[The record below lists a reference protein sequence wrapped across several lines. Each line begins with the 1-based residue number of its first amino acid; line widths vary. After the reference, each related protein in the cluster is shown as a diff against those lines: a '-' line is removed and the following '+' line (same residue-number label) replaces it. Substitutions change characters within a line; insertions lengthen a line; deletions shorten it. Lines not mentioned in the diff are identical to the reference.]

1 MALVVKECLQV
12 VRDPSAILIAGVLPV
27 VLLLLFAY
35 GVSLDILQVRIG
47 VVLASDGERARSL
60 AAAFA
65 ATPYF
70 SVTLAHDRREL
81 EEPLLSG
88 RLRGLI
94 VIPDDFDARLLAT
107 SGIPLVQIITDGSQP
122 NTATFVDNYAQGT
135 IAAWRAQP
143 DRAAGIAGPPIDIE
157 QRFWFNP
164 EIDSRRALL
173 PGAMAIVM
181 TIIATI
187 LTALVVAREWERG
200 TIEAIMSTPATVV
213 EILVGKLVPYF
224 LLGIGATTAAALLE
238 IHLFNVPLQGSW
250 LALLAVSSAFL
261 LPALGQGLLISAV
274 AKNQFVASQMALLS
288 GFLPAFLLSGYLFE
302 ISSMPPIIR
311 AITYAIPARY
321 YISSLQTVF
330 LAGDVWAVFR
340 HDILAM
346 LLIGAVFL
354 TIARIKTR
362 KSLDP

>member
-1 MALVVKECLQV
+1 
-12 VRDPSAILIAGVLPV
+12 
-27 VLLLLFAY
+27 
-35 GVSLDILQVRIG
+35 
-47 VVLASDGERARSL
+47 
-60 AAAFA
+60 
-65 ATPYF
+65 
-70 SVTLAHDRREL
+70 
-81 EEPLLSG
+81 
-88 RLRGLI
+88 
-94 VIPDDFDARLLAT
+94 
-107 SGIPLVQIITDGSQP
+107 
-122 NTATFVDNYAQGT
+122 
-135 IAAWRAQP
+135 
-143 DRAAGIAGPPIDIE
+143 
-157 QRFWFNP
+157 
-164 EIDSRRALL
+164 
-173 PGAMAIVM
+173 
-181 TIIATI
+181 
-187 LTALVVAREWERG
+187 
-200 TIEAIMSTPATVV
+200 MSTPATVV